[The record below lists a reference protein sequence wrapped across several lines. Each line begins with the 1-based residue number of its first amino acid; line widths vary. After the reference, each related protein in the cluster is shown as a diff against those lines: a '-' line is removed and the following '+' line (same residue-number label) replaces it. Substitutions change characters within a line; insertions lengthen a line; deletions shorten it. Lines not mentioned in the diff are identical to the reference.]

1 MTVVGKAFLDG
12 WSTGIRLSHPR
23 RGFEGEANPPLTKN
37 RRSEGPRCVKN
48 QSFNHRGIVPYAVNT
63 TEIIQ
68 LKCRVIHV
76 QSFSRWSLL
85 HFGSRR
91 KEARGAPARLFRL
104 GFFAT

>member
-1 MTVVGKAFLDG
+1 MDT
-12 WSTGIRLSHPR
+12 TLSK
-23 RGFEGEANPPLTKN
+23 EG
-37 RRSEGPRCVKN
+37 G
-48 QSFNHRGIVPYAVNT
+48 